1 MLTSD
6 PFCHVFF
13 FFFSFLLTVIITTI
27 KIDTVVMIDRI
38 DPVDP
43 SRTYLIPLTN
53 RTCDLIEG
61 HPHTVP
67 HRSAH
72 RPRRFIR
79 RLSRTYLSPA
89 PILSLLAFTIA
100 DHLGETG
107 SVLFITLKSTLRCL
121 QLTGMEKQV
130 DRTWL
135 FSNLL
140 SVHFPQDMLHDH
152 DSRSL
157 FVIKQ

>member
-157 FVIKQ
+157 L